1 MGKAQSK
8 ETEEAQTDG
17 ASTMTRAIARGR
29 VYLVIRYPKSAEE
42 FDGETMFTDDQFRY
56 LMLELQ
62 KVSMK
67 CANNAKLDGIISRA
81 TYSTYTDTYTHPR
94 GLLSVMNI
102 LKSDE

>member
-29 VYLVIRYPKSAEE
+29 VYLVLRYPKSAEE

-67 CANNAKLDGIISRA
+67 YANNTKLDGIVRW
-81 TYSTYTDTYTHPR
+81 TTFNTYTDT
-94 GLLSVMNI
+94 
-102 LKSDE
+102 